1 MSKIFISYRR
11 QGSRPP
17 ATLLHDRLGRHFNA
31 KYGAGA
37 VFMDVNGTQQDANS
51 RTYLSEL
58 VARTDLLLAL
68 ITRGWLTSTD
78 GLGRRRL
85 NSPNDFVHIE
95 IDAALKGGIPV
106 VPVYVD
112 GAEFLHAVDLPDSLK
127 ELARL
132 SGITLSTDARH
143 LESGIAR
150 LIDYLEAILAGA
162 IRPAAAPPQP
172 AAPASKTASA
182 PELPEPKPAIRY
194 EDAARRLVR
203 TFRGHGEPI
212 RSVAISHGGT
222 FALSA
227 SGEQRVFNRID
238 RSLRFWDLA
247 SGACRILAREAE
259 IIWSVALTPDD
270 RFALFASGD
279 RTLKLLDVGSGKPV
293 RTLAG
298 HWNWVLSAAISADG
312 QLALSGGAD
321 RTLKLW
327 QLATGEEVRSFSG
340 HDSLWVS
347 SVAFSPDSR
356 TVLSGSH
363 DDTLKLWS
371 VFGGEVIWD
380 FTGHTGH
387 VRSVAFSPDGGTVL
401 SGSDDNTLKLW
412 DVSSGEEIR
421 TFTGHAGNVR
431 AVAFSPD
438 GRFALSGSGDWTLR
452 LWNVATGKTV
462 WTFAG
467 HAGEVNSVAFS
478 PDGRFALSGSDDTTL
493 KLWHMPE

>member
-11 QGSRPP
+11 QGSRPS
-17 ATLLHDRLGRHFNA
+17 ATLLYNRLGRYFDA

-37 VFMDVNGTQQDANS
+37 VFMDVNGIPQDANS
-51 RTYLSEL
+51 RTYLNGL

-68 ITRGWLTSTD
+68 ITPGWLTSTD
-78 GLGRRRL
+78 GLGRQRL
-85 NSPNDFVHIE
+85 YNLNDFVHIE
-95 IDAALKGGIPV
+95 IDAALKAGIPV

-112 GAEFLHAVDLPDSLK
+112 GAEFLHAKDLPDNLK

-143 LESGIAR
+143 FESGAGR
-150 LIDYLEAILAGA
+150 LIDYIEAIFTGA
-162 IRPAAAPPQP
+162 IRPAAAPQP
-172 AAPASKTASA
+172 GEPAYATSPA
-182 PELPEPKPAIRY
+182 PEPPGPAPAIRY

-212 RSVAISHGGT
+212 RSVAYSHGGT

-238 RSLRFWDLA
+238 RSLRLWDLA

-259 IIWSVALTPDD
+259 IVWSVALSPDD
-270 RFALFASGD
+270 RLALFASGD
-279 RTLKLLDVGSGKPV
+279 RTLKLVDAGSGKPV
-293 RTLAG
+293 KTLAG

-327 QLATGEEVRSFSG
+327 QMATGEEVRSFSG
-340 HDSLWVS
+340 HSSLWVS

-387 VRSVAFSPDGGTVL
+387 VRSVAFSPDGGTAL
-401 SGSDDNTLKLW
+401 SGADDNTLKLW
-412 DVSSGEEIR
+412 DVFTGEEIR
-421 TFTGHAGNVR
+421 TFTGHTGNVR

-438 GRFALSGSGDWTLR
+438 GQFALSGSGDWTLR
-452 LWNVATGKTV
+452 LWNIDTGKTV

-478 PDGRFALSGSDDTTL
+478 PDGRFALSGSDDKTL